1 MKNVEGLAEDVDVG
15 RMEEGEGEEGYL
27 YPKHCQATT
36 LALQC
41 C

>member
-15 RMEEGEGEEGYL
+15 RMEEGYL